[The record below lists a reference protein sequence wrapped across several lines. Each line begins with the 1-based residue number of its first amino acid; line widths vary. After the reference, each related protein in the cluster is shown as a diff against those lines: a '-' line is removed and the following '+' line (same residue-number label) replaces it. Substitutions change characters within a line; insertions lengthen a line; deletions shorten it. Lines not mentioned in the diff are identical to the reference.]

1 MIKGIKYSIPAN
13 FAGSILRMALV
24 SVLMLLCGLFSLRA
38 QDNVSRVKVLF
49 PFDSD
54 VVVENYQGNAEA
66 LSVLNDAFAAQAAQE
81 GLTITSYS
89 SPEGNLAYN
98 RNLSLRRAKYMQA
111 YLEGKYPQLQGKIT
125 LRPGEEAWEDLRIQV
140 ESDSRLSE
148 STRSAVLS
156 IIGKDIEADA
166 KERELTALPEYK
178 RLYANYF
185 KSLRFAAIELRIE
198 NFADSEK
205 DFANSEISDASKS
218 GGEFSAK
225 ESRTTYVKEGLPVV
239 YYALNED
246 FIRPQYMG
254 NDKSMKEIIRL
265 LRSGKVG
272 SMVIEGTASPEGP
285 VKGNERLAT
294 NRAEN
299 LKNYIVGM
307 FPEYENKITVVNKG
321 AVEGAADDYPYL
333 RSARIA
339 SIEVEE
345 GTGIGQKATGAEESV
360 VPATADTT
368 VTAPADTASV
378 APADTTAVTEPKDT
392 AAVVPVVP
400 VVPVAPETVEDE
412 GFVKKPLAALA
423 TNLLYL
429 TGGSIA
435 TGFHAIPLTIG
446 YEIPIG
452 KHWSIHSNYLITSP
466 WQAWGGNGECAELM
480 HWDLGARW
488 YPGTKFKKPFKP
500 SGDTRVLEGWY
511 AYLSAGMGYYD
522 FQHNGNG
529 YQGEEALGSVGIGYS
544 LCFDEHWSLN
554 FGLGVGPM
562 YTYYRYYEGRQNNE
576 HLMYRYSGNF
586 TYFGV
591 TDARVTLTYLFYY
604 KKRIRK

>member
-66 LSVLNDAFAAQAAQE
+66 LSVLNDAFAAKAAQE

-98 RNLSLRRAKYMQA
+98 RNLSLRRAKSMQA

-148 STRSAVLS
+148 ATRSAVLS

-205 DFANSEISDASKS
+205 DFANSEISDAGVS

-225 ESRTTYVKEGLPVV
+225 ENRTITVEEGLPVV

-246 FIRPQYMG
+246 FIRPQYMD
-254 NDKSMKEIIRL
+254 NQKSMKEIIRL
-265 LRSGKVG
+265 LKSGKVG

-285 VKGNERLAT
+285 AKGNERLAT

-339 SIEVEE
+339 SIDVQE
-345 GTGIGQKATGAEESV
+345 GNGIGQKATGAEESV
-360 VPATADTT
+360 VPAAADTT

-378 APADTTAVTEPKDT
+378 VPADTSTVTEPKDT
-392 AAVVPVVP
+392 AAIVPVVP
-400 VVPVAPETVEDE
+400 VVPVTPEVIEDIQPKAKNYNTV
-412 GFVKKPLAALA
+412 VALK
-423 TNLLYL
+423 TNLLFDAVTAL
-429 TGGSIA
+429 NFEVEVPIGERFSVMAEDVFPWWETGNKYCLQYWEIGVEGRFWFKPWKSIG
-435 TGFHAIPLTIG
+435 TEKLRGFFVGPYVMSAKYDFQWDKSINYQGEMWSVGVSAG
-446 YEIPIG
+446 YSMPIG
-452 KHWSIHSNYLITSP
+452 K
-466 WQAWGGNGECAELM
+466 
-480 HWDLGARW
+480 R
-488 YPGTKFKKPFKP
+488 KKAN
-500 SGDTRVLEGWY
+500 LEFS
-511 AYLSAGMGYYD
+511 L
-522 FQHNGNG
+522 
-529 YQGEEALGSVGIGYS
+529 ALGYMQSPYRHYIPTDDYS
-544 LCFDEHWSLN
+544 KLIHDPALDGTFYNYFLYPTKAKVSLVIPIN
-554 FGLGVGPM
+554 FP
-562 YTYYRYYEGRQNNE
+562 T
-576 HLMYRYSGNF
+576 
-586 TYFGV
+586 
-591 TDARVTLTYLFYY
+591 
-604 KKRIRK
+604 KKEVSHD

>member
-1 MIKGIKYSIPAN
+1 MIKGIKYGIPAN

-66 LSVLNDAFAAQAAQE
+66 LSVLNDAFAAKAAQE

-98 RNLSLRRAKYMQA
+98 RNLSLRRAKSMQA

-205 DFANSEISDASKS
+205 VFANSEISDAGIN
-218 GGEFSAK
+218 GGQSAIT
-225 ESRTTYVKEGLPVV
+225 ENATTKVEKGLPVI

-285 VKGNERLAT
+285 AKGNERLAKD
-294 NRAEN
+294 RAEN
-299 LKNYIVGM
+299 LKNYIIGM
-307 FPEYENKITVVNKG
+307 FPELENKITVVSKG
-321 AVEGAADDYPYL
+321 AIEGAEEEYPYL
-333 RSARIA
+333 RYARIA
-339 SIEVEE
+339 SVEM
-345 GTGIGQKATGAEESV
+345 QKDTESAEKVADSEETV
-360 VPATADTT
+360 VPADTT
-368 VTAPADTASV
+368 GVV
-378 APADTTAVTEPKDT
+378 PADTTAVTEPKDT

-435 TGFHAIPLTIG
+435 TGFQAIPLTIG

>member
-98 RNLSLRRAKYMQA
+98 RNLSLRRAKSMQA